1 MNNDTVELLKECNS
15 GIKMGVCSIDEVLD
29 KVSNEEFK
37 QVLINSKE
45 KHQKLGSE
53 THALLNNRDE
63 SGEEPNIMAKGM
75 AWLKTNVVL
84 AVEGTDKNIAKLIT
98 DGCDMGTKT
107 LSQYVN
113 KYESA
118 SEEAKDIAAR
128 LIKIED
134 DLATDIRCYL

>member
-29 KVSNEEFK
+29 NVSDEKFK
-37 QVLINSKE
+37 QILINSKE
-45 KHQKLGSE
+45 KHQQLGSE
-53 THALLNNRDE
+53 THELLNNRDE
-63 SGEEPNIMAKGM
+63 SGTEPNLMAKGM

-84 AVEGTDKNIAKLIT
+84 TVENSDKNIAKLIT

-113 KYESA
+113 KFESA
-118 SEEAKDIAAR
+118 SDEAKDIAKR

-134 DLATDIRCYL
+134 DLAADIRCYL